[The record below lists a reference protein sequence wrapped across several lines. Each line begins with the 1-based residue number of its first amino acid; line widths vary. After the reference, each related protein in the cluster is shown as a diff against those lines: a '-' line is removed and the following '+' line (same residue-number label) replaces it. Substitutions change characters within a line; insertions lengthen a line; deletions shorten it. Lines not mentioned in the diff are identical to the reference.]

1 MLPKGVSICVVPSC
15 TEGNFDTGL
24 ARLGK
29 RLADNGRVDKV
40 CFLERVRSIP
50 KLSTGGVRSKAV
62 HFRTIK
68 PLDGLSVK
76 GDTVV
81 LLDDVATT
89 GNSMT
94 ACRDILMRCGAR
106 EVKMIVLGM
115 TSSAEQRSPERAC
128 AG

>member
-1 MLPKGVSICVVPSC
+1 MLPKGVSIRVVPSC
-15 TEGNFDTGL
+15 IEGNFDTGL

-29 RLADNGRVDKV
+29 RLADNGRV
-40 CFLERVRSIP
+40 
-50 KLSTGGVRSKAV
+50 
-62 HFRTIK
+62 
-68 PLDGLSVK
+68 
-76 GDTVV
+76 
-81 LLDDVATT
+81 DDVATT

-115 TSSAEQRSPERAC
+115 TSSAERRLAERAC